1 MNFTN
6 AIKVTSGEI
15 SAKGI
20 VLVRA
25 ATDLSIADIK
35 RRVETGEYLIVAD
48 LSDDKSLRTTIN
60 LAKKL
65 GAAGIETQL
74 YQADRPVT
82 LEFMRNVL
90 GSHRATAREL
100 GLDD

>member
-1 MNFTN
+1 MDFTN
-6 AIKVTSGEI
+6 AVKVTSGEI

-20 VLVRA
+20 ALVRA
-25 ATDLSIADIK
+25 VTDLSIADIK
-35 RRVETGEYLIVAD
+35 ARVEAGEYLIEAD
-48 LSDDKSLRTTIN
+48 LSDDEALRTIID

-65 GAAGIETQL
+65 GAAGVGTQL
-74 YQADRPVT
+74 YQANRPVT